1 VRFFLCDKSI
11 AFFSPLFTTEKMSF
25 TEQMR
30 AAALGVDEALEMLRK
45 RREEIRRADAERGK
59 RAEEDLEEDGNGSP
73 LFTEEMRAAAL
84 GVEEALEML
93 RKRREEIRRA
103 DVERGK
109 RAEEDSEEDGHG
121 SLLSEGGVLGAGPPK
136 VGSSHEVKLVHLKL
150 MKNNDGMVTVFEK
163 EEEDDGKKT
172 KKTKSSSVKMM
183 MALRYTH
190 ERAPAA
196 DARKPVRVV
205 RRKNNT
211 TTNNNERGVVEIE
224 FRNKEEEKS
233 GIRYRGVTSTSG
245 GGGGGGRATTKTKKK
260 KKKSDGKEEGEKET
274 ADDADEDEDED
285 DEDDEDDDN
294 VECAILFDGKT
305 IELRVLDE
313 TVAGLRVQ
321 RKRED
326 EEESGIVSKR
336 LDIGDA
342 ADVKNKRKKVNL

>member
-1 VRFFLCDKSI
+1 
-11 AFFSPLFTTEKMSF
+11 MSF
-25 TEQMR
+25 TEKMR
-30 AAALGVDEALEMLRK
+30 AAALGVEEALEMLRK

-59 RAEEDLEEDGNGSP
+59 RAEEDSEEDGNGSP
-73 LFTEEMRAAAL
+73 RFTEQMRAAAL

-103 DVERGK
+103 DAERGK
-109 RAEEDSEEDGHG
+109 RAEEDSEEDGNG

-136 VGSSHEVKLVHLKL
+136 VGSSHEVKLVHLNSA
-150 MKNNDGMVTVFEK
+150 MKNNHNDGMVTVFEK

-172 KKTKSSSVKMM
+172 KKTKSVKMM

-260 KKKSDGKEEGEKET
+260 KKKSDGKEEEEKET

-305 IELRVLDE
+305 IEFRVLDE

>member
-1 VRFFLCDKSI
+1 MN
-11 AFFSPLFTTEKMSF
+11 EK
-25 TEQMR
+25 MR
-30 AAALGVDEALEMLRK
+30 AAALGVEEALEMLRK

-59 RAEEDLEEDGNGSP
+59 RAEEDSEEDGNGS
-73 LFTEEMRAAAL
+73 
-84 GVEEALEML
+84 
-93 RKRREEIRRA
+93 
-103 DVERGK
+103 
-109 RAEEDSEEDGHG
+109 
-121 SLLSEGGVLGAGPPK
+121 LLSEGVVVGAGQPK
-136 VGSSHEVKLVHLKL
+136 VGSSHEVKLVHLNSA
-150 MKNNDGMVTVFEK
+150 MKNNHNDGMVTVLEK

-172 KKTKSSSVKMM
+172 QKTKSVKMMM

-260 KKKSDGKEEGEKET
+260 KKKSDGKEEEEKET

>member
-1 VRFFLCDKSI
+1 MSEAWRSQSGDGDGIIVSFLILFLCLSLCV
-11 AFFSPLFTTEKMSF
+11 FFMNSQSTLLFDERFRHFLIKK
-25 TEQMR
+25 MR
-30 AAALGVDEALEMLRK
+30 AAALGGVEAALETLRK
-45 RREEIRRADAERGK
+45 RREEIRREDAESRE
-59 RAEEDLEEDGNGSP
+59 REDADLEEDD
-73 LFTEEMRAAAL
+73 E
-84 GVEEALEML
+84 
-93 RKRREEIRRA
+93 
-103 DVERGK
+103 
-109 RAEEDSEEDGHG
+109 G
-121 SLLSEGGVLGAGPPK
+121 SLLSEGGVGEGQPK
-136 VGSSHEVKLVHLKL
+136 VGSSHEIKLVHLNSA
-150 MKNNDGMVTVFEK
+150 MKNNHNDGMVTVLEK
-163 EEEDDGKKT
+163 EEEDDGKTT
-172 KKTKSSSVKMM
+172 KKTKMMM

-196 DARKPVRVV
+196 DARKSVRVV
-205 RRKNNT
+205 RRNNNT
-211 TTNNNERGVVEIE
+211 TNNNNERGVVEIE

-245 GGGGGGRATTKTKKK
+245 GGGGGRATTKTKKK
-260 KKKSDGKEEGEKET
+260 KKKSDEKEEEEKET
-274 ADDADEDEDED
+274 ADDADEDE
-285 DEDDEDDDN
+285 DEDDDN

>member
-1 VRFFLCDKSI
+1 MSEAWRSQSGDGDGIFFLLNFVSVFLCAFFLCDSRLL
-11 AFFSPLFTTEKMSF
+11 FSPLFTEKMN
-25 TEQMR
+25 E
-30 AAALGVDEALEMLRK
+30 K
-45 RREEIRRADAERGK
+45 
-59 RAEEDLEEDGNGSP
+59 
-73 LFTEEMRAAAL
+73 MRAAAL

-93 RKRREEIRRA
+93 RKRREEIRRE

-109 RAEEDSEEDGHG
+109 RAEEDSEEDGNG
-121 SLLSEGGVLGAGPPK
+121 SLLSEGVVVGAGPPK
-136 VGSSHEVKLVHLKL
+136 VGSSHEVKLVHLNSA
-150 MKNNDGMVTVFEK
+150 MKNNHNDGMVTVLEK

-260 KKKSDGKEEGEKET
+260 KKKSDGKEDEEKET

-285 DEDDEDDDN
+285 DEDVEDDDN

-305 IELRVLDE
+305 IEFRVLDE

>member
-1 VRFFLCDKSI
+1 MSEAWRSQSGDGDGILFSFLILYLSFFVRFFLCDKSI
-11 AFFSPLFTTEKMSF
+11 AFFSPLFTEKMN
-25 TEQMR
+25 E
-30 AAALGVDEALEMLRK
+30 K
-45 RREEIRRADAERGK
+45 
-59 RAEEDLEEDGNGSP
+59 
-73 LFTEEMRAAAL
+73 MRAAAL

-93 RKRREEIRRA
+93 RKRREEIRREDA
-103 DVERGK
+103 ERGK
-109 RAEEDSEEDGHG
+109 RAEEDSEEDGNG

-150 MKNNDGMVTVFEK
+150 MKNNDGMVTVLEK

-211 TTNNNERGVVEIE
+211 TTNNNNERGVVEIE

-245 GGGGGGRATTKTKKK
+245 GGGGGGGRATTKTKKK
-260 KKKSDGKEEGEKET
+260 KKKSDGKEEEEKET

-305 IELRVLDE
+305 IEFRVLDE

>member
-1 VRFFLCDKSI
+1 MVTEV
-11 AFFSPLFTTEKMSF
+11 FS
-25 TEQMR
+25 
-30 AAALGVDEALEMLRK
+30 RK
-45 RREEIRRADAERGK
+45 E
-59 RAEEDLEEDGNGSP
+59 S
-73 LFTEEMRAAAL
+73 
-84 GVEEALEML
+84 
-93 RKRREEIRRA
+93 
-103 DVERGK
+103 
-109 RAEEDSEEDGHG
+109 S
-121 SLLSEGGVLGAGPPK
+121 LGAGPPK
-136 VGSSHEVKLVHLKL
+136 VGSSHEVKLVSSEICDEKQH
-150 MKNNDGMVTVFEK
+150 NDGMVTVLEK

-172 KKTKSSSVKMM
+172 KKTKSSSEKMM

-211 TTNNNERGVVEIE
+211 TTNNNNERGVVEIE

-245 GGGGGGRATTKTKKK
+245 GGGGGGGRATTKTKKK
-260 KKKSDGKEEGEKET
+260 KKKSDGKEEEEKET

>member
-1 VRFFLCDKSI
+1 MRQSICFFATS
-11 AFFSPLFTTEKMSF
+11 
-25 TEQMR
+25 
-30 AAALGVDEALEMLRK
+30 LGL
-45 RREEIRRADAERGK
+45 
-59 RAEEDLEEDGNGSP
+59 
-73 LFTEEMRAAAL
+73 
-84 GVEEALEML
+84 EEALEML
-93 RKRREEIRRA
+93 RKRREEIRRE
-103 DVERGK
+103 DIERGK
-109 RAEEDSEEDGHG
+109 RVEEDLEEDGNG
-121 SLLSEGGVLGAGPPK
+121 SLLSEGVVVGAGQPK
-136 VGSSHEVKLVHLKL
+136 VGSSHEVKLVHLNSA
-150 MKNNDGMVTVFEK
+150 MKNKHNDGMVTVLEK

-260 KKKSDGKEEGEKET
+260 KKKSDGKEEEEKET
-274 ADDADEDEDED
+274 ADDADEDKDED

-305 IELRVLDE
+305 IEFRVLDE

>member
-1 VRFFLCDKSI
+1 MSEAWRSQSGDGDGIFFLLNFVSVFLCAFFLCDSRLL
-11 AFFSPLFTTEKMSF
+11 FSPLFTEKMN
-25 TEQMR
+25 E
-30 AAALGVDEALEMLRK
+30 K
-45 RREEIRRADAERGK
+45 
-59 RAEEDLEEDGNGSP
+59 
-73 LFTEEMRAAAL
+73 MRAAAL

-93 RKRREEIRRA
+93 RKRREEIRRE

-109 RAEEDSEEDGHG
+109 RAEEDSEEDDNG
-121 SLLSEGGVLGAGPPK
+121 SLLSEGVVVGAGQPK
-136 VGSSHEVKLVHLKL
+136 VGSSHEVKLVSLNSA
-150 MKNNDGMVTVFEK
+150 MKNNHNDGMVTVLEK

-260 KKKSDGKEEGEKET
+260 KKKSDGKEEEEKET

>member
-1 VRFFLCDKSI
+1 
-11 AFFSPLFTTEKMSF
+11 
-25 TEQMR
+25 MR
-30 AAALGVDEALEMLRK
+30 AEAASVSRRRR
-45 RREEIRRADAERGK
+45 RREEEEEERGETD
-59 RAEEDLEEDGNGSP
+59 EEDLEEDDN
-73 LFTEEMRAAAL
+73 
-84 GVEEALEML
+84 
-93 RKRREEIRRA
+93 
-103 DVERGK
+103 
-109 RAEEDSEEDGHG
+109 G
-121 SLLSEGGVLGAGPPK
+121 SLLSEGVALGAGQPK
-136 VGSSHEVKLVHLKL
+136 VGSSHEMKLVSLNSAT
-150 MKNNDGMVTVFEK
+150 KNKHNDGMVTVLEK

-172 KKTKSSSVKMM
+172 KKTKSVKMMM

-196 DARKPVRVV
+196 DARKSVRVV

-260 KKKSDGKEEGEKET
+260 KKKSDEKEEEEKET
-274 ADDADEDEDED
+274 ADDADEDEDEDD

-294 VECAILFDGKT
+294 VECAILFDGKA

>member
-1 VRFFLCDKSI
+1 
-11 AFFSPLFTTEKMSF
+11 MSF
-25 TEQMR
+25 TEKMR
-30 AAALGVDEALEMLRK
+30 AAALGVEEALEMLRK

-59 RAEEDLEEDGNGSP
+59 RAEEDSEEDGNGS
-73 LFTEEMRAAAL
+73 
-84 GVEEALEML
+84 
-93 RKRREEIRRA
+93 
-103 DVERGK
+103 
-109 RAEEDSEEDGHG
+109 
-121 SLLSEGGVLGAGPPK
+121 LLSEGVVVGAGQPK
-136 VGSSHEVKLVHLKL
+136 VGSSHEVKLVSLNSA
-150 MKNNDGMVTVFEK
+150 MKNNHNDGMVTVLEK
-163 EEEDDGKKT
+163 EEEDDGKRT

-260 KKKSDGKEEGEKET
+260 KKKSDGKEADDT
-274 ADDADEDEDED
+274 DPADDADEDE

>member
-1 VRFFLCDKSI
+1 MSEAWRSQSGDGDGILFSFLICVSVFLCAFFLCDKSI

-30 AAALGVDEALEMLRK
+30 AAALGVEEALEMLRK

-59 RAEEDLEEDGNGSP
+59 RAEEDSEEDGN
-73 LFTEEMRAAAL
+73 
-84 GVEEALEML
+84 
-93 RKRREEIRRA
+93 
-103 DVERGK
+103 
-109 RAEEDSEEDGHG
+109 G

-150 MKNNDGMVTVFEK
+150 MKNNDGMVTVLEK

-196 DARKPVRVV
+196 DARKSVRVV

-224 FRNKEEEKS
+224 FRDKEEEKS
-233 GIRYRGVTSTSG
+233 GSRYRGVTSTSG
-245 GGGGGGRATTKTKKK
+245 GGGDGGRATTKTKKK
-260 KKKSDGKEEGEKET
+260 KKKSDGKEEEEKET

-305 IELRVLDE
+305 IEFRVLDE

-336 LDIGDA
+336 LDIGED

>member
-1 VRFFLCDKSI
+1 
-11 AFFSPLFTTEKMSF
+11 
-25 TEQMR
+25 MR
-30 AAALGVDEALEMLRK
+30 AAALGVEEALEMLRK

-59 RAEEDLEEDGNGSP
+59 RAEEDSEEDGN
-73 LFTEEMRAAAL
+73 
-84 GVEEALEML
+84 
-93 RKRREEIRRA
+93 
-103 DVERGK
+103 
-109 RAEEDSEEDGHG
+109 G

-136 VGSSHEVKLVHLKL
+136 VGSSHEVKLVHLNSA
-150 MKNNDGMVTVFEK
+150 MKNNHNDGMVTVFEK

-172 KKTKSSSVKMM
+172 KKTKSVKMM

-260 KKKSDGKEEGEKET
+260 KKKSDGKEEEEKET

>member
-1 VRFFLCDKSI
+1 
-11 AFFSPLFTTEKMSF
+11 
-25 TEQMR
+25 
-30 AAALGVDEALEMLRK
+30 MLRK

-59 RAEEDLEEDGNGSP
+59 RAEEDSEEDGNGS
-73 LFTEEMRAAAL
+73 
-84 GVEEALEML
+84 
-93 RKRREEIRRA
+93 
-103 DVERGK
+103 
-109 RAEEDSEEDGHG
+109 
-121 SLLSEGGVLGAGPPK
+121 LLSEGVVVGAGPPK
-136 VGSSHEVKLVHLKL
+136 VGSSHEVKLVHLNSA
-150 MKNNDGMVTVFEK
+150 MKNNHNDGMVTVFEK

-172 KKTKSSSVKMM
+172 KKTKSVKMM

-260 KKKSDGKEEGEKET
+260 KKKSDGKEEEEKET

-305 IELRVLDE
+305 IEFRVLDE

>member
-1 VRFFLCDKSI
+1 MSEAWRSQSGDGDGILFSFLILYLSFFVRFFLCDKSI
-11 AFFSPLFTTEKMSF
+11 AFFSPLFTEKMN
-25 TEQMR
+25 E
-30 AAALGVDEALEMLRK
+30 K
-45 RREEIRRADAERGK
+45 
-59 RAEEDLEEDGNGSP
+59 
-73 LFTEEMRAAAL
+73 MRAAAL

-93 RKRREEIRRA
+93 RKRREEIRREDA
-103 DVERGK
+103 ERGK
-109 RAEEDSEEDGHG
+109 RAEEDSEEDGNG

-150 MKNNDGMVTVFEK
+150 MKNNDGMVTVLEK

-172 KKTKSSSVKMM
+172 KKTKSVKMMM

-196 DARKPVRVV
+196 DARKSVRVV

-211 TTNNNERGVVEIE
+211 TTNNNNERGVVEIE

-245 GGGGGGRATTKTKKK
+245 GGGGGGGRATTKTKKK
-260 KKKSDGKEEGEKET
+260 KKKSDGKEEEEKET

>member
-1 VRFFLCDKSI
+1 
-11 AFFSPLFTTEKMSF
+11 
-25 TEQMR
+25 MR
-30 AAALGVDEALEMLRK
+30 AAALGVEEALEMLRK

-59 RAEEDLEEDGNGSP
+59 RAEEDSEEDGN
-73 LFTEEMRAAAL
+73 
-84 GVEEALEML
+84 
-93 RKRREEIRRA
+93 
-103 DVERGK
+103 
-109 RAEEDSEEDGHG
+109 G

-136 VGSSHEVKLVHLKL
+136 VGSSHEVKLVHLNSA
-150 MKNNDGMVTVFEK
+150 MKNNHNDGMVTVLEK

-172 KKTKSSSVKMM
+172 KKTKSVKMM

-245 GGGGGGRATTKTKKK
+245 GGGGGGGRATTKTKKK
-260 KKKSDGKEEGEKET
+260 KKKSDGKEEEEKET
-274 ADDADEDEDED
+274 ADDADEDE

>member
-1 VRFFLCDKSI
+1 
-11 AFFSPLFTTEKMSF
+11 
-25 TEQMR
+25 
-30 AAALGVDEALEMLRK
+30 MLRK

-59 RAEEDLEEDGNGSP
+59 RAEEDSEEDGNGS
-73 LFTEEMRAAAL
+73 
-84 GVEEALEML
+84 
-93 RKRREEIRRA
+93 
-103 DVERGK
+103 
-109 RAEEDSEEDGHG
+109 
-121 SLLSEGGVLGAGPPK
+121 LLSEGVVVGAGQPK
-136 VGSSHEVKLVHLKL
+136 VGSSHEVKLVHLNSA
-150 MKNNDGMVTVFEK
+150 MKNKHNDGMVTVLEK

-260 KKKSDGKEEGEKET
+260 KKKSDGKEEEEKET

>member
-1 VRFFLCDKSI
+1 
-11 AFFSPLFTTEKMSF
+11 MSF
-25 TEQMR
+25 TEKRR
-30 AAALGVDEALEMLRK
+30 AAALGVEEALEMLRK

-59 RAEEDLEEDGNGSP
+59 RAEEDSEEDGNGS
-73 LFTEEMRAAAL
+73 
-84 GVEEALEML
+84 
-93 RKRREEIRRA
+93 
-103 DVERGK
+103 
-109 RAEEDSEEDGHG
+109 
-121 SLLSEGGVLGAGPPK
+121 LLSEGVVVGAGQPK
-136 VGSSHEVKLVHLKL
+136 VGSSHEVKLVSLNSA
-150 MKNNDGMVTVFEK
+150 MKNNHNDGMVTVLEK

-260 KKKSDGKEEGEKET
+260 KKKSDGKEEEEKET

>member
-1 VRFFLCDKSI
+1 
-11 AFFSPLFTTEKMSF
+11 
-25 TEQMR
+25 MR
-30 AAALGVDEALEMLRK
+30 AEAASVSRRR
-45 RREEIRRADAERGK
+45 RREEEEEEEERGETD
-59 RAEEDLEEDGNGSP
+59 EEDLEEDDNGS
-73 LFTEEMRAAAL
+73 R
-84 GVEEALEML
+84 
-93 RKRREEIRRA
+93 
-103 DVERGK
+103 
-109 RAEEDSEEDGHG
+109 
-121 SLLSEGGVLGAGPPK
+121 LSEGVVLGAGQPK
-136 VGSSHEVKLVHLKL
+136 VGSSHEVKLVHLNSA
-150 MKNNDGMVTVFEK
+150 MKNNHNDGMVTVLEK
-163 EEEDDGKKT
+163 EEEDDGKKR
-172 KKTKSSSVKMM
+172 KKTKSVKMM
-183 MALRYTH
+183 IALRYTH

-260 KKKSDGKEEGEKET
+260 KKKSDGKEEEEKGT

-342 ADVKNKRKKVNL
+342 ADVKNKRKKVYL

>member
-1 VRFFLCDKSI
+1 
-11 AFFSPLFTTEKMSF
+11 
-25 TEQMR
+25 MR
-30 AAALGVDEALEMLRK
+30 AAALGVEEALEMLRK

-59 RAEEDLEEDGNGSP
+59 RAEEDSEEDGN
-73 LFTEEMRAAAL
+73 
-84 GVEEALEML
+84 
-93 RKRREEIRRA
+93 
-103 DVERGK
+103 
-109 RAEEDSEEDGHG
+109 G

-136 VGSSHEVKLVHLKL
+136 VGSSHEVKLVHLNSA
-150 MKNNDGMVTVFEK
+150 MKNNHNDGMVTVFEK

-172 KKTKSSSVKMM
+172 KKTKSVKMM

-260 KKKSDGKEEGEKET
+260 KKKSDGKEEEEKET

-305 IELRVLDE
+305 IEFRVLDE

>member
-1 VRFFLCDKSI
+1 MRQSI
-11 AFFSPLFTTEKMSF
+11 AFFATLFTEK
-25 TEQMR
+25 MR
-30 AAALGVDEALEMLRK
+30 AAALGVEEALEMLRK

-59 RAEEDLEEDGNGSP
+59 RAEEDSEEDGNGS
-73 LFTEEMRAAAL
+73 
-84 GVEEALEML
+84 
-93 RKRREEIRRA
+93 
-103 DVERGK
+103 
-109 RAEEDSEEDGHG
+109 
-121 SLLSEGGVLGAGPPK
+121 LLSEGVVVGAGQPK
-136 VGSSHEVKLVHLKL
+136 VGSSHEVKLVSLNSA
-150 MKNNDGMVTVFEK
+150 MKNNHNDGMVTVLEK

-172 KKTKSSSVKMM
+172 KKIKSSSVKMM

-245 GGGGGGRATTKTKKK
+245 GGGGGGGRATTKTKKK
-260 KKKSDGKEEGEKET
+260 KKKSDGKEEEEKET